1 MMKGLLSFGVV
12 GTVVAALC
20 CAGIMTPLLV
30 GLLTVVGLGALTAH
44 LDAVL
49 LPALIGFA
57 VLSFCAYRR
66 LQPRPTPERATPAN
80 PERSTP

>member
-1 MMKGLLSFGVV
+1 MKGLLSFGVV

-44 LDAVL
+44 LDAVI
-49 LPALIGFA
+49 LPALVGFA
-57 VLSFCAYRR
+57 ALSFFAYRH
-66 LQPRPTPERATPAN
+66 LQHRPNPEDATPTA
-80 PERSTP
+80 PERSIP